1 VRDHPIA
8 PAGSSDEKVI
18 KDRRRTPDIILRS
31 LAAEVSWMM
40 MQREDPSAGAAL
52 WAATVPVG
60 RMLLSGSAVIYA
72 IFALAYVIIAPTEP
86 HLPLALVFTVVGAL
100 FAVVAWLLPHTR
112 PAALE
117 PLLLG
122 SAFVAEAGAIAFVPI
137 TADPKQSVAVII
149 VLVAAGAVL
158 PTLRSSIL
166 AMLFGVLGWLAT
178 ATWFPSSDFVHWL
191 VNVGAA
197 GVVGVTITAVR
208 LRAVADLRLTRF
220 MTDRAHDA
228 IYLLTHDQRVRYA
241 NDAASRMLG
250 YAPDELSRLLATQVD
265 PSITPE
271 SWERIWGAMRRRG
284 SVVLPTN
291 HRRKDGTLVPV
302 ELSLTLAELD
312 GREYACAI
320 GRDVT
325 ERRAVERTLER
336 ARHAAEAASRAK
348 TDFLATMSHEIRTP
362 LNGIFGMTELALET
376 TDDLERREFI
386 RGARASA
393 EVLLAMLNDI
403 LDHSQLEAG
412 RLAIEN
418 VEFDLH
424 DLCRRIMAS
433 LSADAQRR
441 GIALKLTYDPALPER
456 MLGDPR
462 RLRQVLTNLAFNAL
476 KFTERGEVELRLDL
490 EPSASHDGRPRV
502 RIAVRDTGIG
512 IAAGDLEKVFEPFT
526 QVDSSS
532 SRRYGG
538 VGLGLAITRD
548 LVHAMSG
555 TIEASST
562 PGVGSTFTCRLPLTP
577 ATTHD
582 STSSAQL

>member
-1 VRDHPIA
+1 
-8 PAGSSDEKVI
+8 
-18 KDRRRTPDIILRS
+18 
-31 LAAEVSWMM
+31 
-40 MQREDPSAGAAL
+40 
-52 WAATVPVG
+52 
-60 RMLLSGSAVIYA
+60 
-72 IFALAYVIIAPTEP
+72 
-86 HLPLALVFTVVGAL
+86 
-100 FAVVAWLLPHTR
+100 VVAWRLPHTR

-122 SAFVAEAGAIAFVPI
+122 SAIVAEAGAISFVPI
-137 TADPKQSVAVII
+137 TSDPKQSVAVII

-158 PTLRSSIL
+158 PTVRSSII
-166 AMLFGVLGWLAT
+166 AGLFGILGWLAT
-178 ATWFPSSDFVHWL
+178 ATWFPPADFLHWL
-191 VNVGAA
+191 VNVSSAALVGA
-197 GVVGVTITAVR
+197 TITAIR

-228 IYLLTHDQRVRYA
+228 IYLLTHDQRVHYA
-241 NDAASRMLG
+241 NGAASRMLG
-250 YAPDELSRLLATQVD
+250 YAPDELARLLATQID
-265 PSITPE
+265 PAITPE
-271 SWERIWGAMRRRG
+271 SWEHIWGALRRRG
-284 SVVLPTN
+284 AVVVATT
-291 HRRKDGTLVPV
+291 HRAKNGSLIPV
-302 ELSLTLAELD
+302 ELSLTLASLD

-362 LNGIFGMTELALET
+362 LNGIFGMTELALES
-376 TDDLERREFI
+376 DDDAERREFI

-424 DLCRRIMAS
+424 DLCRRIMTG

-441 GIALKLTYDPALPER
+441 GIELQLTYDPALPER
-456 MLGDPR
+456 MHGDPR

-476 KFTERGEVELRLDL
+476 KFTERGAVELRLDL
-490 EPSASHDGRPRV
+490 EPDGGPGGEPRV
-502 RIAVRDTGIG
+502 RVAVRDTGIG
-512 IAAGDLEKVFEPFT
+512 IAAGDLEKIFEPFT
-526 QVDSSS
+526 QVDSSH

-548 LVHAMSG
+548 LVHAMGG

-562 PGVGSTFTCRLPLTP
+562 PGVGSTFTCRLPLAP
-577 ATTHD
+577 AAAHD
-582 STSSAQL
+582 STLSAQL